1 MPLRKDNRYKLK
13 SLVNNRAALHPNNPV
28 CAGWIKKASGAQTSL
43 DVAIGGINPLN
54 QTLNEQQ
61 FSAFADQLIER
72 MVSVGATQQTGELIS
87 QCLWDNGHRFVL
99 VMAPWIGRSY
109 FDNVSLH
116 LKGTHQYNAQLQWW
130 ENYTL
135 PDWM

>member
-1 MPLRKDNRYKLK
+1 MAVRKNNRQVLK
-13 SLVNNRAALHPNNPV
+13 SCVTNRTKLYPNNPV
-28 CAGWIKKASGAQTSL
+28 CAEWNRKALGAQTSL

-61 FSAFADQLIER
+61 ISAFADQLIAR

-109 FDNVSLH
+109 FDSVSPH
-116 LKGTHQYNAQLQWW
+116 LKGTHQYGVQKKWW
-130 ENYTL
+130 ENYTP